1 MAIRTL
7 QREHFI
13 CFFLFRGILFLVFS
27 TGSMRLVVVTSC
39 LDTTILDE
47 KLALTVSGFPKLY
60 NLTNCNYQNLN
71 KKTEMNVTLGHI
83 NARWWQKKKEP
94 EKQKKPY
101 IFVST
106 FCAERCS
113 LQSHTSLCP
122 ACAARMSQI
131 LKFLLN

>member
-39 LDTTILDE
+39 LDTTILVE

-101 IFVST
+101 I
-106 FCAERCS
+106 
-113 LQSHTSLCP
+113 LCRKVLSP
-122 ACAARMSQI
+122 ITHFTLSSMCCTYEPNFKI
-131 LKFLLN
+131 PT